1 MSLVLS
7 HHAYFYYF
15 LHFKYREIN
24 MYNYGIKPGF
34 LGDIVVKNPPV
45 NVEMWKIQVW
55 SLGWEDPLEWEVA
68 TYFRI
73 LAWKFH
79 NIFQKSLM
87 GYSPWGL

>member
-45 NVEMWKIQVW
+45 NVEDVKDSCLIPG
-55 SLGWEDPLEWEVA
+55 LGRSSRVGSGNLLP
-68 TYFRI
+68 
-73 LAWKFH
+73 
-79 NIFQKSLM
+79 
-87 GYSPWGL
+87 YSCMEIP